1 MSKHK
6 TPGYYRKRT
15 YAGQVMFM
23 SDYFSGRMGKRG
35 RGSPPRKKSTYEIQM
50 AHWRRQKREL
60 AILVN
65 ANFEAGKDQSL
76 TLEWG
81 KGDEKPPD
89 KDAMQKEMQN
99 FIKRLRRWYQKGHT
113 VYRREPIRDKKGR
126 PIRNEDGSVK
136 TKRVIDAI
144 YVPRPDPK
152 YIYTME
158 IGPRGSRHVH
168 MILSDVDLLEVTR
181 CWQTGV
187 PHGVVHGTALYEDGN
202 YTELAEYYMKY
213 TKPVKPEKGQEEET
227 EGEKLGKRWYASQ
240 NLYRPEPITR
250 KISEKTFAKDLPDV
264 EGYHIDEDSIRGGGM
279 ETDLNGRPF
288 RECIYIRNEKESYRP
303 LRSGPGKRRK
313 RRKK

>member
-1 MSKHK
+1 MDNR
-6 TPGYYRKRT
+6 TPGYYRKRV
-15 YAGQVMFM
+15 YAGRVMFF
-23 SDYFSGRMGKRG
+23 SEYFSGRMGRRG
-35 RGSPPRKKSTYEIQM
+35 RGTTPKKKSSYEIAM

-65 ANFEAGKDQSL
+65 ANFKAGTDQSL

-81 KGDEKPPD
+81 KDREKPET
-89 KDAMQKEMQN
+89 KEEMQKQMTN
-99 FIKRLRRWYQKGHT
+99 FIKRLRRRYARGDPE
-113 VYRREPIRDKKGR
+113 REL
-126 PIRNEDGSVK
+126 
-136 TKRVIDAI
+136 
-144 YVPRPDPK
+144 K

-158 IGPRGSRHVH
+158 IGPRGSRHIH
-168 MILSDVDLLEVTR
+168 MILNDVDLQEVQK
-181 CWQTGV
+181 CWGLG
-187 PHGVVHGTALYEDGN
+187 PVHGTPLYEDGN

-213 TKPVKPEKGQEEET
+213 TEPKKPETEEEQ

-240 NLYRPEPITR
+240 NLYRPEPIMR
-250 KISEKTFAKDLPDV
+250 KISERTFSEDLPDV
-264 EGYHIDEDSIRGGGM
+264 EGYHIDEDSIRGGV